1 MKIMKTTFQ
10 QTVKNSLRNI
20 ESFDYNSNTDPITV
34 FHPKNSAL
42 FNHNATHKTTT
53 KSKSQSQTFESPKPK
68 PHIYTLPQQFQT
80 LAASNRSHSEW
91 RTPRTCIT
99 SVLSCTARICAH
111 CFLAA
116 RIYKKKERRR
126 GRTIAR
132 ALRVR

>member
-53 KSKSQSQTFESPKPK
+53 KSKPQSQTFESPKPK
-68 PHIYTLPQQFQT
+68 PHIYTSSTISNSPRGVKSIT
-80 LAASNRSHSEW
+80 LRMAHAENLHHLRSLMH
-91 RTPRTCIT
+91 RANLCAL
-99 SVLSCTARICAH
+99 LS
-111 CFLAA
+111 
-116 RIYKKKERRR
+116 R
-126 GRTIAR
+126 GPYI
-132 ALRVR
+132 